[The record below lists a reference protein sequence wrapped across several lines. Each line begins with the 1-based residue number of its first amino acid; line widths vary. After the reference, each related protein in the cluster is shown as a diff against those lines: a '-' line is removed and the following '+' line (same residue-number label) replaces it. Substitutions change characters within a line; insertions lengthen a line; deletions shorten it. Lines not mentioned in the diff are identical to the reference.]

1 MSGLFGFVLDKAVER
16 DKLQQLAN
24 ASEFR
29 GQNSSGFAYF
39 NYSKNTYNVLK
50 TNKGISKSVND
61 TILKSS
67 KTLVAYSGLNFT
79 DSISVQPVVSE
90 NFILFHSGIIL
101 NLPIDTENYSASTPS
116 NADFIVD
123 LIVNQVNAGKSYEDA
138 IGKAFIELKG
148 DFSCALI
155 VPNSGKLFLFT
166 NCKNIFYALDSSGL
180 FFASEYAAL
189 AQLDLKNIIQLQKIS
204 EFDVPSSNF
213 EIENHKDLARKSNS
227 KVINPYDG
235 NISLLT
241 YKDHTLLRCTRCIL
255 PETMPFIKFD
265 NNGVCNYCHNYKIRN
280 TPKPKDEFQA
290 LVESYRKKDGADD
303 CVVPFSGGRDSCF
316 ALHVIVN
323 ELKLKPVTYTYDW
336 GMVTDVGRRNISLM
350 CGSLGVENVVVAA
363 DIEKKRRNIAY
374 NFKAWLKNPD
384 LGMLNI
390 LTAGD
395 KHFFR
400 YVDKVKAQTGIDLN
414 IWGVNPLEVTH
425 FKAGF
430 LNIEPDFEVSKVYS
444 NGVLNQLRYQ
454 AKRLKAMS
462 QSPGYFNSSLWDTVS
477 GEYHRSVTKKSDYFH
492 LFDYWQWDEKE
503 INGVLDSYNWEKATD
518 TSTTWRIGDGTAG
531 IYNYIYYTLAG
542 FTEHDTFRSNQVRE
556 GQITREEAMRL
567 VQTENVPCYD
577 NLRWYLKSINFD
589 FDSTI
594 RRINSIPRLHE
605 KLY

>member
-1 MSGLFGFVLDKAVER
+1 MSGLFGYISEKTVCYK
-16 DKLQQLAN
+16 KLLQLAE
-24 ASEFR
+24 ATEFR
-29 GQNSSGFAYF
+29 GQNSSAFAYF
-39 NYSKNTYNVLK
+39 DDSKNAYNVLK
-50 TNKGISKSVND
+50 TKKEISKSVNN

-67 KTLVAYSGLNFT
+67 KILVAYSGLNFAVSN
-79 DSISVQPVVSE
+79 SIQPVVNES
-90 NFILFHSGIIL
+90 FILFHSGIVL
-101 NLPIDTENYSASTPS
+101 NVPIDTENHSVSTPS
-116 NADFIVD
+116 NTDFIVD
-123 LIVNQVNAGKSYEDA
+123 LIANEVNAGKSYEDA
-138 IGKAFIELKG
+138 IEKAFIELTG
-148 DFSCALI
+148 DFSCVLI
-155 VPNSGKLFLFT
+155 VPKLGKLFLFT

-180 FFASEYAAL
+180 FFASEYDAL
-189 AQLDLKNIIQLQKIS
+189 IQLDLENITQLQKIAV
-204 EFDVPSSNF
+204 FDVPSSNL
-213 EIENHKDLARKSNS
+213 EIENNKGLARNSNS

-235 NISLLT
+235 DISLLT
-241 YKDHTLLRCTRCIL
+241 YKAHNLLRCTRCIL

-265 NNGVCNYCHNYKIRN
+265 NKGVCNYCHNYKIRN
-280 TPKPKDEFQA
+280 TPKPKDEFHR
-290 LVESYRKKDGADD
+290 LVENYRKKDGTDD

-316 ALHVIVN
+316 TLHVIVK
-323 ELKLKPVTYTYDW
+323 ELKLKPITYTYDW

-350 CGSLGVENVVVAA
+350 CGSLGLENIVVAA
-363 DIEKKRRNIAY
+363 DIEKKRRNIAH

-395 KHFFR
+395 KHFFK

-430 LNIEPDFEVSKVYS
+430 LDIEPDFEVSKVYS
-444 NGVLNQLRYQ
+444 NGALNQIRYQ

-462 QSPGYFNSSLWDTVS
+462 KSPRYFNSSIWDTVS

-492 LFDYWQWDEKE
+492 LFDYWQWDENE
-503 INGVLDSYNWEKATD
+503 INGVLDSYNWERATD

-556 GQITREEAMRL
+556 GQITREEALRL
-567 VQTENVPCYD
+567 VETENAPCYD

-589 FDSTI
+589 FDTTI
-594 RRINSIPRLHE
+594 KHINSIPRLHE